1 MYTRPICTWWSILG
15 TSWTKYCIHTYWY
28 IYIYILLLHI
38 IYIYVTIYIC
48 NYIYI
53 FIHIVLIWLTICDAL
68 SIQHRCLRQS
78 NPGSPRCLILFS
90 FRTLPRVLAR
100 SDLYFSGWTWS
111 LDWLCCEHLNR
122 KTSTDFPM
130 KKNHGVEP
138 VIFSRK
144 AIKWSFM
151 CHFNGVDADCRL
163 SCFWFTT
170 RRWSNKDTKWQLL

>member
-1 MYTRPICTWWSILG
+1 MLSTKKDQSSLMYTRPICTWWSILG

-28 IYIYILLLHI
+28 INIYIYTVTAHY
-38 IYIYVTIYIC
+38 IYIYVTIYICNYIC

-100 SDLYFSGWTWS
+100 SDLDFVGWTWS
-111 LDWLCCEHLNR
+111 LDWLCWEHLNR

-130 KKNHGVEP
+130 KKNHGG
-138 VIFSRK
+138 F
-144 AIKWSFM
+144 
-151 CHFNGVDADCRL
+151 L
-163 SCFWFTT
+163 
-170 RRWSNKDTKWQLL
+170 